1 MSLSMKRN
9 LRTALNQ
16 MKKLYVEDI
25 EGNSIGKA
33 PIFETYSDGSYD
45 VYEGRISSFG
55 LSAEEPHSYKWLNYY
70 GEYEGYGSCDGC
82 PWIHQKLENIAD
94 NNNCIIEWHDGG
106 SARVYPW

>member
-1 MSLSMKRN
+1 MSMIRN
-9 LRTALNQ
+9 LRTTLNQ

-82 PWIHQKLENIAD
+82 PWIHQKLEDIAD